1 MHKDLNPDLSTSS
14 SLSLYPTSVIPN
26 QPKENVSVYSQV
38 VMPPPQMDACPS
50 TFLSRPPLTS
60 QMLGQPGAPAPR
72 APGTGSAP
80 GALRATSALLVFLG
94 EIKGRVQV
102 APRGNFIPPFLI
114 LFTISS
120 PQRHQNPFHCISFPC
135 PYLSLAGP
143 VACSKSPEVLKRI
156 IHKHHQ
162 QQMQFTKH
170 FLNSYYRV
178 VPVQRSYVSYQPE
191 LSEPCIC

>member
-14 SLSLYPTSVIPN
+14 SFSLYPTSVIPN

-50 TFLSRPPLTS
+50 TFLSPPPLTS

-94 EIKGRVQV
+94 EKKEEYKLLPE
-102 APRGNFIPPFLI
+102 ATLSHLSF

-120 PQRHQNPFHCISFPC
+120 PQRHQNHFHCISFPC

-143 VACSKSPEVLKRI
+143 VACSMSPEVLKRI

-170 FLNSYYRV
+170 FLSSYNHV
-178 VPVQRSYVSYQPE
+178 VPVQLSYMSYHPE

>member
-14 SLSLYPTSVIPN
+14 SFSLYPTSVIAN
-26 QPKENVSVYSQV
+26 QPKENASVYSQV

-50 TFLSRPPLTS
+50 TFLSPPPLTS

-102 APRGNFIPPFLI
+102 APRGNFIPPFLS
-114 LFTISS
+114 LHYFVPSETSK
-120 PQRHQNPFHCISFPC
+120 P
-135 PYLSLAGP
+135 LSLHLFPLPIPVTGRPSGLFNVTRGP
-143 VACSKSPEVLKRI
+143 E
-156 IHKHHQ
+156 
-162 QQMQFTKH
+162 TY
-170 FLNSYYRV
+170 NT
-178 VPVQRSYVSYQPE
+178 
-191 LSEPCIC
+191 